1 MIILRNKACIKIKK
15 KIFFKFYFFLLNF
28 FIEQGGGMYITL
40 SDINI
45 NKKELEKLPDNCVV
59 KV

>member
-1 MIILRNKACIKIKK
+1 MYKNKN

-28 FIEQGGGMYITL
+28 FIEQGGGMYLTL
-40 SDINI
+40 ADINI